1 MRKKVES
8 RLKLTANFVT
18 RTNRPTKSLMMKD
31 NMKGIERI
39 SKTSIKKYKNY
50 LLRLT
55 TLLHCKMMMTEEYL
69 IVFQITFVIFQ

>member
-1 MRKKVES
+1 
-8 RLKLTANFVT
+8 
-18 RTNRPTKSLMMKD
+18 MMKD